1 MSRAVAGLAEIVLWV
16 RDMETAL
23 PFYRDLFGL
32 EVISPATLPN
42 KFLKAADGADG
53 VPEMIVLVP
62 RPKGATEFPR
72 EKAQRVLHHMAFRV
86 EAPAYDKLQER
97 FVAAGVEVRS
107 GVHPVLKGV
116 RTFYVDDPD
125 GSYYVIVLHYPAGA
139 DTTIKADAKGCQAL
153 FLGDSKQHGHRGRL
167 PGLLHLR
174 GRHGLQPPAVLRVVD
189 IGAVYRRDRL
199 GGLIHEYEIAA

>member
-23 PFYRDLFGL
+23 HFYRDLFGL
-32 EVISPATLPN
+32 EVISPAELPN

-86 EAPAYDKLQER
+86 EASAYDKLHQR

-125 GSYYVIVLHYPAGA
+125 GNEVEVIAPA
-139 DTTIKADAKGCQAL
+139 
-153 FLGDSKQHGHRGRL
+153 
-167 PGLLHLR
+167 
-174 GRHGLQPPAVLRVVD
+174 
-189 IGAVYRRDRL
+189 
-199 GGLIHEYEIAA
+199 